1 MMIVLLEYIDLFS
14 MCMCMNIIL
23 GNHYSVDNILN
34 ALPSAQLTEILGVSL
49 QISHPFVTRK
59 ATSSTTFLF
68 IK

>member
-1 MMIVLLEYIDLFS
+1 

-23 GNHYSVDNILN
+23 GNYYSVDNILN
-34 ALPSAQLTEILGVSL
+34 ALPSTQLTEILGVSL
-49 QISHPFVTRK
+49 QISHPFVTSK